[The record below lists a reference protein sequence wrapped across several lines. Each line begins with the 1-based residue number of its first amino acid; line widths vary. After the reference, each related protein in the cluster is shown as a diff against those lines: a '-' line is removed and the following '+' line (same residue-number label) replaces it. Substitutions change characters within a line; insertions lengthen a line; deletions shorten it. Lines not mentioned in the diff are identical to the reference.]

1 MLGIFA
7 LDNKWT
13 TDLLNFFFLTAGRK
27 KLWHLS
33 NLNRRVQID
42 LGSAVRLRLRHLIG
56 GAVTYRVENASGEAR
71 IDAATGVLTP
81 VRVGTVSVIAAKAG
95 NDEFNDAASA
105 PFVLTITPTT
115 PAGAPQYTRITK
127 DGNPPALTLAGSSLQ
142 PSCTIRAAAA
152 SGGSISPAGEI
163 SVPADENQTFAIAP
177 EAGYVILRVLVDGE
191 NIGAVDAYT
200 FEKIRTGHSIEAV
213 FAKARGGFVDVL
225 VGSYYEDA
233 VTWAAGNEI
242 AAGMDETHFSPDA
255 SCTRAYAM
263 AFLWRAAVIR
273 TRSLSSARGGFLAR

>member
-1 MLGIFA
+1 M
-7 LDNKWT
+7 
-13 TDLLNFFFLTAGRK
+13 
-27 KLWHLS
+27 
-33 NLNRRVQID
+33 
-42 LGSAVRLRLRHLIG
+42 
-56 GAVTYRVENASGEAR
+56 TYRMENASGEAR

-95 NDEFNDAASA
+95 DDEFNDAASA
-105 PFVLTITPTT
+105 PFVLTIT
-115 PAGAPQYTRITK
+115 
-127 DGNPPALTLAGSSLQ
+127 
-142 PSCTIRAAAA
+142 
-152 SGGSISPAGEI
+152 
-163 SVPADENQTFAIAP
+163 PADENQTFAIAP

-200 FEKIRTGHSIEAV
+200 FEKVRTGHSIEAV
-213 FAKARGGFVDVL
+213 FAKAWGGFVDVPA
-225 VGSYYEDA
+225 GSYYEDA

-263 AFLWRAAVIR
+263 AFLWRAPVIR